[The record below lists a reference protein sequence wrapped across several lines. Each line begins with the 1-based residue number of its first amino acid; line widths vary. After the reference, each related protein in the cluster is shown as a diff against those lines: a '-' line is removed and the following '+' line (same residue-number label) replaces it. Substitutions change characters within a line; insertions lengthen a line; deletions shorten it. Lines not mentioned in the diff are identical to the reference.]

1 MIYVYNIAI
10 RRPDG
15 KVECDTVFREG
26 LATAD
31 EVKQIARHF
40 QCDVILSCVGT
51 FEPADGEFAKQ
62 HSFYSEYVKEDLEN
76 AEV

>member
-31 EVKQIARHF
+31 EVKAIANHF
-40 QCDVILSCVGT
+40 GCEVILSCVGT
-51 FEPADGEFAKQ
+51 FEPADADFALKNN
-62 HSFYSEYVKEDLEN
+62 FYAKCEEELEN